1 MMTITRF
8 SIILLLFV
16 AFFFACG
23 ESNSDPFADC
33 QYKKPVAAFSE
44 SLSEV
49 NSHTFKMEGT
59 TGVEQVLFKN
69 GVSLE
74 LYQSGCNE
82 IRQEFRFIIPGTFE
96 IDEPQF
102 WIDQAAQQFDYLGE
116 LSDAHAGML
125 MWAGEIRKNTAR
137 LELGQALEIQPTY
150 FIKIDR
156 IRSMDKVLI
165 IVELFQRMNSS
176 QSN

>member
-1 MMTITRF
+1 MTITRF
-8 SIILLLFV
+8 SIIVFLFV
-16 AFFFACG
+16 TLFFACG
-23 ESNSDPFADC
+23 ESSSDPFADC
-33 QYKKPVAAFSE
+33 QYKKPVAAFNE

-59 TGVEQVLFKN
+59 TGVEQVLFNN

-74 LYQSGCNE
+74 LFQSGCNE
-82 IRQEFRFIIPGTFE
+82 IRQEFRFTIPGTFE
-96 IDEPQF
+96 IDDPQF
-102 WIDQAAQQFDYLGE
+102 WVDQAAQQFDYLGE

-125 MWAGEIRKNTAR
+125 MWAGEIRKNAPR

-156 IRSMDKVLI
+156 IRSTDKALI
-165 IVELFQRMNSS
+165 IVELFQRIKSDGAN
-176 QSN
+176 

>member
-1 MMTITRF
+1 MNIIRF
-8 SIILLLFV
+8 PIIFLLFTTLL
-16 AFFFACG
+16 FACG

-59 TGVEQVLFKN
+59 TGVEQVVFKN

-82 IRQEFRFIIPGTFE
+82 IRQEFRFTIPGTFE
-96 IDEPQF
+96 VDEPQF
-102 WIDQAAQQFDYLGE
+102 WVDQAARQFDYLGE

-125 MWAGEIRKNTAR
+125 MWAGEIRKNTTR

-156 IRSMDKVLI
+156 IRSTDKALI
-165 IVELFQRMNSS
+165 IVELFQRI
-176 QSN
+176 QSNGSN